1 MINKIVDLISKILN
15 KNSQYV
21 KDFFGKVWEIINKPE
36 MMVLPGQLAFFMI
49 LSVVP
54 ILSIITWM
62 GSLMG
67 ISVQT
72 VTDILGKIFPSIQF
86 DLIIPNVIGKEL
98 SLSFIIVMLI
108 MFFVASNGTNSVI
121 VTSNQIYGI
130 KQGTYIRRRLK
141 AIIMTLLLCVLY
153 IFVLLVPLLGSKII
167 SSFDYFNLKIIIDPI
182 LTIIR
187 GPITWFIM
195 YFFLQSIYVMAP
207 DKEVDRKGLNLGALF
222 TTVFWLLGTYLYSW
236 WINGFSSYDQ
246 FYGSLSSFAI
256 LMLWIYWLCYIF
268 VIGLSLNVKVENH
281 EMEKTGII
289 KRKNN

>member
-1 MINKIVDLISKILN
+1 
-15 KNSQYV
+15 
-21 KDFFGKVWEIINKPE
+21 
-36 MMVLPGQLAFFMI
+36 
-49 LSVVP
+49 
-54 ILSIITWM
+54 
-62 GSLMG
+62 
-67 ISVQT
+67 
-72 VTDILGKIFPSIQF
+72 
-86 DLIIPNVIGKEL
+86 
-98 SLSFIIVMLI
+98 
-108 MFFVASNGTNSVI
+108 
-121 VTSNQIYGI
+121 
-130 KQGTYIRRRLK
+130 
-141 AIIMTLLLCVLY
+141 
-153 IFVLLVPLLGSKII
+153 
-167 SSFDYFNLKIIIDPI
+167 
-182 LTIIR
+182 
-187 GPITWFIM
+187 M